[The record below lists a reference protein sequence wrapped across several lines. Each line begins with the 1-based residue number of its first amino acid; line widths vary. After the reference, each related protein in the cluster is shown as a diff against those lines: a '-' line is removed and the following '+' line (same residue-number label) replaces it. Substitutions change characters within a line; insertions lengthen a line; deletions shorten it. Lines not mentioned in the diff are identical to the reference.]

1 MIFYVNKNL
10 CSMDAFRDSGAGARL
25 GNFWK
30 RWVPVQRDSAIKKLL
45 KIFWFI
51 FLYIF
56 TIKIFL
62 KNTLLCLDSQKKERR
77 QVLAIPAIFKANF
90 GRFRHVSAVSAAGW
104 YYLIWWIWP
113 DFGQISPVRRESK
126 PHRHESSRNVANRA
140 ASARIREKKKK
151 SRRGPTRGQ
160 SRRTLRPS
168 SLRVGRGCGTSG
180 AASVLSR
187 K

>member
-77 QVLAIPAIFKANF
+77 KQVSAFPTIFKADF
-90 GRFRHVSAVSAAGW
+90 GRFRQVLAVSVVSAASSYDPIW
-104 YYLIWWIWP
+104 LIRP
-113 DFGQISPVRRESK
+113 DFGRISPVRHESK
-126 PHRHESSRNVANRA
+126 PIQHESSHIGTNRA
-140 ASARIREKKKK
+140 ESARIREKKKNADADRRADNHL
-151 SRRGPTRGQ
+151 RRG
-160 SRRTLRPS
+160 
-168 SLRVGRGCGTSG
+168 CCTSG

-187 K
+187 QK